1 MKLFTTG
8 EVAKILNLPGSR
20 IRSFVRAGFL
30 APVRDQKKTFQ
41 FTFQDLL
48 FLKTAKGLL
57 DSRVPSKRIIR
68 MLSSL
73 KRQMPDDRHLSGIKI
88 YADGRRVVVWDGK
101 ARWQPDS
108 GQFLFNFDARSVVSE
123 VKLPRAAS
131 KPTKDKLTADH
142 WFNLGVEL
150 EATSTK
156 EAQRAYH
163 MALEL
168 DPKAV
173 AAHLN
178 LGKLYHDGGEL
189 QKAEAHYRAAGEI
202 VNVDVGD
209 VSLERGEG
217 DRFAVRRIRRRQ
229 LLLEIHLAPRF
240 NLGVLMEDCK
250 RPQEALGSYREA
262 IKLDPSFAD
271 AHYNLALLFES
282 LGKKAEAVAHF
293 RTARKIYL
301 SK

>member
-30 APVRDQKKTFQ
+30 KPARDQKRTFQ

-57 DSRVPSKRIIR
+57 DSRVPSKRITR

-73 KRQMPDDRHLSGIKI
+73 KRQLPDDRHLSGIKI

-108 GQFLFNFDARSVVSE
+108 GQFLFNFDAGSMVQKVS
-123 VKLPRAAS
+123 LPQAQA
-131 KPTKDKLTADH
+131 KPMQDQLTAEH
-142 WFNLGVEL
+142 WFKLGVEL
-150 EATSTK
+150 ETTSTK

-168 DPKAV
+168 EPQLA

-178 LGKLYHDGGEL
+178 LGKLYHDAGEL
-189 QKAEAHYRAAGEI
+189 QKARAHYQAAATI
-202 VNVDVGD
+202 DPNDP
-209 VSLERGEG
+209 
-217 DRFAVRRIRRRQ
+217 
-229 LLLEIHLAPRF
+229 APRF
-240 NLGVLMEDCK
+240 NLGVLLEDCK
-250 RPQEALGSYREA
+250 RPQEAMSAYREA
-262 IKLDPSFAD
+262 IKRDPSFAD

-282 LGKKAEAVAHF
+282 VGKKAEAVAHF

-301 SK
+301 SQ

>member
-30 APVRDQKKTFQ
+30 APARDPKKTFQ

-73 KRQMPDDRHLSGIKI
+73 KRQLPDDRHLSGLKI
-88 YADGRRVVVWDGK
+88 YADGRRVIVWDGK

-108 GQFLFNFDARSVVSE
+108 GQFLFNFDARSVVE
-123 VKLPRAAS
+123 KIKLPRPAP
-131 KPTKDKLTADH
+131 KPVKDKLTADH

-156 EAQRAYH
+156 EAERAYH
-163 MALEL
+163 MALEV
-168 DPKAV
+168 DPKMA

-178 LGKLYHDGGEL
+178 LGKLYHDAGEL
-189 QKAEAHYRAAGEI
+189 EKAEAHYRAAGEI
-202 VNVDVGD
+202 DP
-209 VSLERGEG
+209 EEP
-217 DRFAVRRIRRRQ
+217 
-229 LLLEIHLAPRF
+229 APHF
-240 NLGVLMEDCK
+240 NLGVLLEDLK
-250 RPQEALGSYREA
+250 RPQEALRSYREA
-262 IKLDPSFAD
+262 VKLDPAFAD

-282 LGKKAEAVAHF
+282 MGKKAEAVAHF

>member
-1 MKLFTTG
+1 MKLFSTS
-8 EVAKILNLPGSR
+8 EVTKILNLPDSR
-20 IRSFVRAGFL
+20 IRTFVRAGFL
-30 APVRDQKKTFQ
+30 APARDETKSLQ

-48 FLKTAKGLL
+48 FLKTAKSLL
-57 DSRVPSKRIIR
+57 ASRVPAKRIVRI
-68 MLSSL
+68 LSSL
-73 KRQMPDDRHLSGIKI
+73 KRQLPDEQHLSSVKI

-178 LGKLYHDGGEL
+178 LGKLYHDAGEL
-189 QKAEAHYRAAGEI
+189 QKAEAHYRAASEI
-202 VNVDVGD
+202 DPED
-209 VSLERGEG
+209 P
-217 DRFAVRRIRRRQ
+217 
-229 LLLEIHLAPRF
+229 APRF

-250 RPQEALGSYREA
+250 RPQEAMGAYREA
-262 IKLDPSFAD
+262 IKLDP
-271 AHYNLALLFES
+271 
-282 LGKKAEAVAHF
+282 
-293 RTARKIYL
+293 
-301 SK
+301 